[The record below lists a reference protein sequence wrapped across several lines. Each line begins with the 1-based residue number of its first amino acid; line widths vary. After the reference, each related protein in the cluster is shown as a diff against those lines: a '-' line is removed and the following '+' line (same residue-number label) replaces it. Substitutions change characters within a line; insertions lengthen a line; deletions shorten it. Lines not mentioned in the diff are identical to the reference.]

1 MDIINK
7 ELNQYVLRDEQIYT
21 CEHMSINTIH
31 VYAFHTNESRVSK
44 LEELNLNHNH
54 ISKLHNEQFSMLLL
68 LKTIRLRNNSITVI
82 SSSVFSKN
90 INIVHIVLYNNK
102 IVRFNFNVG
111 ELKSLWR
118 LDLGYNK
125 LSTLKETSFKDYL
138 VNNNTILGISDN
150 TLICDCSMLWVRK
163 LDIINTIIHT
173 SNTDICSAGMST
185 NIKVY
190 CFMMLQSSDKC
201 IGVIHEDQC
210 EKGNIYYYMYIIC
223 TYIYIYIL
231 NI

>member
-7 ELNQYVLRDEQIYT
+7 ELKQYVLRDEQIYT
-21 CEHMSINTIH
+21 CEYMSINTLH
-31 VYAFHTNESRVSK
+31 VYAFHTNESRVLK
-44 LEELNLNHNH
+44 LEELNLNDNY

-90 INIVHIVLYNNK
+90 INIVNIVLYNNK

-125 LSTLKETSFKDYL
+125 LSTLRETSFKDYL
-138 VNNNTILGISDN
+138 VKNNTILGISDN

-163 LDIINTIIHT
+163 LDTINTQIHT
-173 SNTDICSAGMST
+173 RTIDICSAVMSI
-185 NIKVY
+185 NISVS
-190 CFMMLQSSDKC
+190 CFMMLQPSDRC

-210 EKGNIYYYMYIIC
+210 EKGNIFHYMYII
-223 TYIYIYIL
+223 YNFIYI
-231 NI
+231 

>member
-1 MDIINK
+1 
-7 ELNQYVLRDEQIYT
+7 
-21 CEHMSINTIH
+21 MSINSLH
-31 VYAFHTNESRVSK
+31 VYTFHTNESRVLK

-90 INIVHIVLYNNK
+90 INIVNIVLYNNK
-102 IVRFNFNVG
+102 IVRFNFNLG

-125 LSTLKETSFKDYL
+125 LSTLNETSFKYYF
-138 VNNNTILGISDN
+138 VKNNTILGISDN

-163 LDIINTIIHT
+163 LDTINTQIHT
-173 SNTDICSAGMST
+173 SNTDICSDVMSI
-185 NIKVY
+185 NISVS
-190 CFMMLQSSDKC
+190 CFMMLQPSDKC

-210 EKGNIYYYMYIIC
+210 SKGNICHYI
-223 TYIYIYIL
+223 
-231 NI
+231 